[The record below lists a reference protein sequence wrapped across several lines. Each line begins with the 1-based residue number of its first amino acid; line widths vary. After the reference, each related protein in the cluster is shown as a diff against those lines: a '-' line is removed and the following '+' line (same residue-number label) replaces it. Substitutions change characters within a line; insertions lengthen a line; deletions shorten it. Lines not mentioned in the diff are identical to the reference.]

1 MTHRLYL
8 GSLADEDSPLGVDT
22 TLELNREQSHY
33 LTRVL
38 RLKAGANLLCFDGR
52 GQEWEASV
60 SNVDGKRAMVRL
72 GAICRTG
79 SATSLPLILA
89 IGWLKGAA
97 MDTVVQKDT
106 ELGVDGLQVLHAERS
121 NVRLDEKRIANK
133 LRHWQQI
140 AVSASEQ
147 SNRLFVPEIPPPIA
161 FTDLLNG
168 TMSGRWLMLEPG
180 ADTLDAGESRSALT
194 LLIGP
199 EGGWSEEEKRLARAQ
214 GIEFCGLGNLTLR
227 AETAPL
233 AALAAVQHS
242 WGWSY

>member
-8 GSLADEDSPLGVDT
+8 GSLAGEDHQLQADT
-22 TLELNREQSHY
+22 TLELNPEQSHY

-38 RLKAGANLLCFDGR
+38 RLKTGARLLCFDGK
-52 GQEWEASV
+52 GQEWHAAI
-60 SNVDGKRAMVRL
+60 SNADGKRAMIRL

-79 SATSLPLILA
+79 SASSLPLNLA

-97 MDTVVQKDT
+97 MDTVVQKAT
-106 ELGVDGLQVLHAERS
+106 ELGVDGLQVLHTERS

-147 SNRLFVPEIPPPIA
+147 SNRLFLPEIPPPIA
-161 FTDLLNG
+161 FTDFLNG

-180 ADTLDAGESRSALT
+180 ADTLDAGETRSAVT

-199 EGGWSEEEKRLARAQ
+199 EGGWSDEEKRLALAM

-233 AALAAVQHS
+233 AVLAAVQHS
-242 WGWSY
+242 WGWGN